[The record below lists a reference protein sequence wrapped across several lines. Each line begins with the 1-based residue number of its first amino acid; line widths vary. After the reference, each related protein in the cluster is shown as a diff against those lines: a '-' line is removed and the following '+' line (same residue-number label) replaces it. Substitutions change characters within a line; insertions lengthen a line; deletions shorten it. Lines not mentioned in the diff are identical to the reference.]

1 MSGLSEELVNI
12 GIEKGVK
19 QGIEKGMLQ
28 AALKFFKQGKS
39 TLEEI
44 AATLDI
50 PLADVQRY
58 VKQH

>member
-1 MSGLSEELVNI
+1 MSGLSEELMNI
-12 GIEKGVK
+12 
-19 QGIEKGMLQ
+19 GIEKGMLQ

-50 PLADVQRY
+50 PLADVQNY
-58 VKQH
+58 VKNN

>member
-1 MSGLSEELVNI
+1 MSGLSEELMNI

-58 VKQH
+58 VNQH